1 MVTFCIALT
10 VWRRKLIFFA
20 DENISDC
27 LQNLQK
33 IFKESQTRCSTT
45 WGGGGGESLLLLSKQ
60 LHLAILLKFT
70 RFFFQWDQRHFA
82 ECSKSLDTFKLR
94 VIRGYSQLSLYFF
107 LSLSLL
113 KFATVNF
120 YSRFIKKEITV

>member
-33 IFKESQTRCSTT
+33 IFKESQTRCSTS
-45 WGGGGGESLLLLSKQ
+45 WAGGGVKSLLLLSKQ
-60 LHLAILLKFT
+60 LHLAIILKFT
-70 RFFFQWDQRHFA
+70 SFFFQWNQRHHA
-82 ECSKSLDTFKLR
+82 ECSKSLDKFKLP
-94 VIRGYSQLSLYFF
+94 VIRGYSQLGFFF

-120 YSRFIKKEITV
+120 YSRFIKNEITV